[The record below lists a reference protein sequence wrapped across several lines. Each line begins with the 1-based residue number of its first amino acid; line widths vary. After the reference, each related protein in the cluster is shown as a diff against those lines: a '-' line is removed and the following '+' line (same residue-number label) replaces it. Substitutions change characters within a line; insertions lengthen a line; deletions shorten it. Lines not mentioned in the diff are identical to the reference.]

1 MKLNILKKTVEE
13 LSSNP
18 KQTFL
23 MDLVGAIITAFFTG
37 IVLVYFHDCFGMP
50 KKALYVLSSL
60 ACFFALYSGINFICF
75 DKNKAAFLLKI
86 IVAANSFYALLSIYF
101 VINYFEQL
109 SILGIAYFFI
119 EKIILLCVICIEM
132 KTINKI

>member
-60 ACFFALYSGINFICF
+60 ACFF
-75 DKNKAAFLLKI
+75 
-86 IVAANSFYALLSIYF
+86 
-101 VINYFEQL
+101 
-109 SILGIAYFFI
+109 I